1 MEEKVRKLATA
12 TLVSGAMLLAANKPN
27 VKNKR
32 HNNLKLLKRKLKLM
46 LIKLKAKETMQ
57 SLKLMKHKIM
67 LTMLISKLQKLNQK
81 LIKQLKLI
89 MKLRNYKNKQL
100 LNILMM

>member
-27 VKNKR
+27 VAQAADVNVKDNS
-32 HNNLKLLKRKLKLM
+32 NEA
-46 LIKLKAKETMQ
+46 KAKETMQ